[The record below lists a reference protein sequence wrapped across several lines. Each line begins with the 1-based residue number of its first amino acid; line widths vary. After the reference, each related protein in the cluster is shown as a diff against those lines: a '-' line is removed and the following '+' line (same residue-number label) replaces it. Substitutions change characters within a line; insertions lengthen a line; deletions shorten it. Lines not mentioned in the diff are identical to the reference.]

1 MSKIRLTYT
10 ILALILF
17 GKFALFAQ
25 VEKEITPPFHI
36 KTVAFVQNDQ
46 NKVPIF
52 QLGEGFQLEFD
63 DLYGNEAN
71 YYYEIIHCNFK
82 WEPSPIPKNEYL
94 QGFDNQR
101 IQDYSNS
108 FNALQLYSHYKLSI
122 PNQFT
127 QQLKISGNYI
137 IKILDENRDVVFS
150 RKFILYED
158 LATVPIQVKRART
171 VNTLGSK
178 HNLDFSVKSNSLTF
192 QNPLKNVKVVL
203 LQNGQW
209 HTAIQNIAP
218 QYTVGND
225 LIYKYDTETQFW
237 AGNEFLFFENKDIRS
252 ASNNVARI
260 NAKTDIYSAYLYTS
274 AARANTPYTF
284 MQDVNGGFVV
294 NNLNAQKNEIEAD
307 YVWVYFSVSAPTF
320 RLNKNIY
327 VTGMFNNYA
336 LTDENKMDYNPE
348 KAIYEKAI
356 LIKQGF
362 TNFQYTIADSK
373 GNIDYENAIDG
384 NFFETENEYTILVY
398 YREAID
404 RYDRVI
410 GKGNA
415 SSVNIIN

>member
-1 MSKIRLTYT
+1 MLKIRLIYS
-10 ILALILF
+10 ILSLF
-17 GKFALFAQ
+17 LFCNSALFAQ
-25 VEKEITPPFHI
+25 VEKEIPPPFHI

-71 YYYEIIHCNFK
+71 YYYEIVHCNFN
-82 WEPSPIPKNEYL
+82 WEPSPIPKIEYL

-101 IQDYSNS
+101 IQDYINS

-127 QQLKISGNYI
+127 QQLKVSGNYI
-137 IKILDENRDVVFS
+137 LKILDENRDVVFS
-150 RKFILYED
+150 RKFILFED

-171 VNTLGSK
+171 VNTLVSK

-218 QYTVGND
+218 QYTIGND

-307 YVWVYFSVSAPTF
+307 YVWVHFSVSAPTF

-384 NFFETENEYTILVY
+384 NFFETENDYTILVY

-415 SSVNIIN
+415 SSINIIN

>member
-1 MSKIRLTYT
+1 MSKIRLIYP
-10 ILALILF
+10 ILSLILF
-17 GKFALFAQ
+17 GNSALFAQ
-25 VEKEITPPFHI
+25 VEKEIPPPFHI

-71 YYYEIIHCNFK
+71 YYYEIVHCNFN

-101 IQDYSNS
+101 IQDYINS

-137 IKILDENRDVVFS
+137 LKILDENRDVVFS

-209 HTAIQNIAP
+209 HTAIQNIVP

-252 ASNNVARI
+252 ATNNVARI

-307 YVWVYFSVSAPTF
+307 YVWVHFSVSAPTF